1 MVFLSTPVNAGET
14 PMTDTIKTGTIL
26 IEEGA
31 LLPESV
37 RFGSEPW
44 TVFYRAGEMIRELR
58 KSSGKQSK
66 YGSEGNMAHSDK
78 VLDHH
83 DQPRD
88 AGSLPKVDRFAGTND
103 DDWKGNP
110 GRLGAS
116 ECGEVL
122 TASRSPIKT
131 KLQMKIDSETQVIEE
146 GEFKSFAWGL
156 AAIASSSLPT
166 EWVKGKSSRKR
177 LPSRTRISSASSAFP
192 HATLLDATRH
202 SRIGRRLH
210 LVGSPIF

>member
-210 LVGSPIF
+210 LVGSPTF

>member
-14 PMTDTIKTGTIL
+14 PMTDTIKTRTIL

>member
-1 MVFLSTPVNAGET
+1 MVVLSTTVNAGET
-14 PMTDTIKTGTIL
+14 PMADTIKRGTIL
-26 IEEGA
+26 IEEGT
-31 LLPESV
+31 LTPKSSQLE
-37 RFGSEPW
+37 SEPW
-44 TVFYRAGEMIRELR
+44 TFFFMTGGIIRELR

-88 AGSLPKVDRFAGTND
+88 AGSLPR

-116 ECGEVL
+116 ECGEVM
-122 TASRSPIKT
+122 

-146 GEFKSFAWGL
+146 GEFKSF
-156 AAIASSSLPT
+156 
-166 EWVKGKSSRKR
+166 
-177 LPSRTRISSASSAFP
+177 
-192 HATLLDATRH
+192 
-202 SRIGRRLH
+202 
-210 LVGSPIF
+210 

>member
-1 MVFLSTPVNAGET
+1 MQLAKDVAQQ
-14 PMTDTIKTGTIL
+14 
-26 IEEGA
+26 A
-31 LLPESV
+31 LDARRLNDSLPE
-37 RFGSEPW
+37 GEPA
-44 TVFYRAGEMIRELR
+44 VVIADML
-58 KSSGKQSK
+58 
-66 YGSEGNMAHSDK
+66 A
-78 VLDHH
+78 
-83 DQPRD
+83 RD

>member
-88 AGSLPKVDRFAGTND
+88 AGSLPKDN
-103 DDWKGNP
+103 WKGNP

-122 TASRSPIKT
+122 TASRSPIKM

-146 GEFKSFAWGL
+146 GEFKSFACGL
-156 AAIASSSLPT
+156 AAIASSWLPT
-166 EWVKGKSSRKR
+166 EWVKDKSSRKR

-210 LVGSPIF
+210 LVGSATF

>member
-1 MVFLSTPVNAGET
+1 MVFLSTTVNSGET

-37 RFGSEPW
+37 RFGREPW

-88 AGSLPKVDRFAGTND
+88 AGSLPKVDRFAGTHD
-103 DDWKGNP
+103 DNWKRNP

-116 ECGEVL
+116 GCGEVM
-122 TASRSPIKT
+122 TASQSSMKT
-131 KLQMKIDSETQVIEE
+131 KLHIHIDSQT
-146 GEFKSFAWGL
+146 
-156 AAIASSSLPT
+156 
-166 EWVKGKSSRKR
+166 
-177 LPSRTRISSASSAFP
+177 
-192 HATLLDATRH
+192 
-202 SRIGRRLH
+202 
-210 LVGSPIF
+210 